1 MKAVNHFYLPSPRLG
16 PKHLAPGCVSV
27 RHQHSC
33 HPVQPLAERSLFLN
47 RRWEFPFPVAIRTVC
62 LGLSE
67 ETRLFQ
73 LPTGSLTS
81 PHSSSFSATTASGC
95 ETYLIIQYILCTGQ
109 LCTFSDVQSIAVTK
123 CILITFTER
132 PLELS
137 EKRLSEST
145 DRLAE
150 ALL

>member
-1 MKAVNHFYLPSPRLG
+1 MKAVNHFYLPAAPPPRLG

-47 RRWEFPFPVAIRTVC
+47 RRWEFPFPVAIRTFC
-62 LGLSE
+62 LGSSE

-73 LPTGSLTS
+73 LPTRSLTS
-81 PHSSSFSATTASGC
+81 PHSSSFSATTACGC

-123 CILITFTER
+123 CILLHSR
-132 PLELS
+132 NDRWSSL
-137 EKRLSEST
+137 T

>member
-1 MKAVNHFYLPSPRLG
+1 MKAVNHFYLPSAPAPRLG

-62 LGLSE
+62 LGSSE

-73 LPTGSLTS
+73 LPTDSPTS
-81 PHSSSFSATTASGC
+81 PHSSSFSATMASGC

-123 CILITFTER
+123 CILLHLR
-132 PLELS
+132 N
-137 EKRLSEST
+137 
-145 DRLAE
+145 DRCSSQRNGSVNH
-150 ALL
+150 